1 MKLMMRMCGFSH
13 IVAATNGAEAIEH
26 LKEWRFDIIL
36 SDWNMT
42 PMDGLDLLRA
52 LRAMPGVGNT
62 PFVLL
67 TASLSET
74 AWRGAIDLGATDFLL
89 KPIQLNELRTS
100 CSLCRDAIE
109 YDGNVIPLSTRLRA
123 RRFNVG

>member
-1 MKLMMRMCGFSH
+1 MPFEPSAFALVVDDDPEFLIAMKLMMRMCGFSH

-74 AWRGAIDLGATDFLL
+74 A
-89 KPIQLNELRTS
+89 
-100 CSLCRDAIE
+100 
-109 YDGNVIPLSTRLRA
+109 
-123 RRFNVG
+123 